1 MAACDTIRCDY
12 ATTQTRQPQLG
23 ITSELIRNVVIV
35 SKLCR
40 RALRSPQP
48 YRIDPADMDT
58 AQVMQAQLK
67 ALVEQEMLARQTEA
81 RRCAIA
87 LPFLD
92 PRPIGF

>member
-1 MAACDTIRCDY
+1 
-12 ATTQTRQPQLG
+12 
-23 ITSELIRNVVIV
+23 
-35 SKLCR
+35 
-40 RALRSPQP
+40 
-48 YRIDPADMDT
+48 MDT